1 MELEVLG
8 RPEKTL
14 SNGILSRWNGSR
26 TPLNYKFTS
35 DLFPVNTVD
44 VIGDILSIAYRP
56 DKLGT
61 RVTIPNGNTLNITKG
76 DFISIKGTNTKL
88 DDNIYKIKD
97 LLSANSFILDTSFS
111 ETYSGTGGTGQRY
124 YKGYKALVKVY
135 VGAPSYHPYTTD
147 QSKPTYLAGN
157 MEVEFNADNTGV
169 GNVRN
174 YIKPDLN
181 TEFDNTEVNSHN
193 LWTSFYIEFAE
204 YFDGKESIT
213 YQKDLLDDCVAFT
226 DFTDPSFDNGLND
239 WLMSGSGEM
248 WISGISSVAVSIPS
262 SNSISKY
269 LHQNKGLNS
278 TSSYKISVQI
288 TLEDNTNEYGVLMV
302 DGNGSII
309 NSKNISSS
317 GLVIL
322 EGVPLKESLSVGIEI
337 RGSTVLSNKTVTI
350 ESMNIEA
357 NDGITSP
364 CEYNAFAVLGT
375 KQFQDELGGNFGDY
389 LLNTVDQDI
398 TPKMLTHFEEVSL
411 FPTKSETFDIFG
423 QDTFVLS
430 EFVGYINA
438 LIPANVFSSSLDG
451 NNVFLEINTFN
462 TQGGSIASDRIH
474 VENKSDGVYSV
485 PLESLALLYGKGW
498 GYGYCQFIT
507 IPDNTLT
514 DGDYGTY
521 EN

>member
-213 YQKDLLDDCVAFT
+213 YQKDLLDDCVSFT

-357 NDGITSP
+357 NDGVVSP
-364 CEYNAFAVLGT
+364 C
-375 KQFQDELGGNFGDY
+375 
-389 LLNTVDQDI
+389 
-398 TPKMLTHFEEVSL
+398 
-411 FPTKSETFDIFG
+411 
-423 QDTFVLS
+423 
-430 EFVGYINA
+430 
-438 LIPANVFSSSLDG
+438 
-451 NNVFLEINTFN
+451 
-462 TQGGSIASDRIH
+462 
-474 VENKSDGVYSV
+474 
-485 PLESLALLYGKGW
+485 
-498 GYGYCQFIT
+498 
-507 IPDNTLT
+507 
-514 DGDYGTY
+514 
-521 EN
+521 